1 MAKATKK
8 SSVVRVENLL
18 LASVL
23 VGFKS
28 SFGIIRDIAVLDSR
42 EGEVRKWNQGENG
55 SRDIWEGGSRVMKWY
70 GSQRGTVSKGNPLIW
85 FIFEES

>member
-1 MAKATKK
+1 MVKRGKGHK
-8 SSVVRVENLL
+8 ENKFGENGDLL

-42 EGEVRKWNQGENG
+42 EGEVRKCNQGKNG
-55 SRDIWEGGSRVMKWY
+55 SRDIWEGGSGIMK
-70 GSQRGTVSKGNPLIW
+70 
-85 FIFEES
+85 

>member
-8 SSVVRVENLL
+8 SSLVRMENLL

-42 EGEVRKWNQGENG
+42 EGEVRKCNQGENG
-55 SRDIWEGGSRVMKWY
+55 SRDIWEGGSGIMK
-70 GSQRGTVSKGNPLIW
+70 
-85 FIFEES
+85 

>member
-28 SFGIIRDIAVLDSR
+28 SFGIIRGIAVLDSR

-70 GSQRGTVSKGNPLIW
+70 CSQRGTVSKGNPLIW
-85 FIFEES
+85 FVFEES